1 MKSAKKNRSV
11 PAGSKRARLGAKA
24 ETSGPS
30 AGAVEEQLN
39 RRVDKLQAQLDSI
52 TLIINASVNLE
63 ASLQNP
69 ESAALRSQ
77 LEPKNRGECAK
88 QLWDNVRGIIQPKKQ
103 SKMTQL
109 IERMS
114 DRMESMERWHQQQL
128 SGAPAFGVPPA
139 VVHDMESVENWVP
152 NL

>member
-1 MKSAKKNRSV
+1 M
-11 PAGSKRARLGAKA
+11 
-24 ETSGPS
+24 
-30 AGAVEEQLN
+30 
-39 RRVDKLQAQLDSI
+39 

-88 QLWDNVRGIIQPKKQ
+88 QLWDNVRAIVQPKKQ

-114 DRMESMERWHQQQL
+114 DRMESMERWHQQHMA
-128 SGAPAFGVPPA
+128 GAPAFGVPPA
-139 VVHDMESVENWVP
+139 VAHDIGSVEN
-152 NL
+152 